1 VVWTDVLQG
10 VVMVLASVVVII
22 VGVIQVGGMET
33 VWERSRDAGRIRIFE

>member
-10 VVMVLASVVVII
+10 VVMVVASVVVII
-22 VGVIQVGGMET
+22 LGLIQVGGVET